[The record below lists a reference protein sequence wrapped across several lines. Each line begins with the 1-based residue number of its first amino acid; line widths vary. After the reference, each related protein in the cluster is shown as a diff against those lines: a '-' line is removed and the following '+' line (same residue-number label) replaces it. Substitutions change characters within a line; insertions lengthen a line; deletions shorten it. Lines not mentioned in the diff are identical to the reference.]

1 MKPLITLSPEQA
13 SDLKNLIT
21 KKKNLI
27 TKYENKFIQGP
38 LDVQYLNPEGAQAA
52 LFKGRIKAAQDAVS
66 YLETVLS
73 LTNTPTIPAD
83 EKTASIYFALLNY
96 NLSTKDGFNKF
107 KEDLV
112 FTIVNAE
119 TFWTKIWSLTKSF
132 ANVCWY
138 SVKIGCVSV
147 WTALKWTWNNT
158 FGRLF
163 KVKEKET
170 VTASLDTTSTPVT
183 QDTVQD
189 ITPPAQDV
197 QEVATVTQDVTPTL
211 QETTSTGEVIEE
223 TVILEEVSVETI
235 EDEVSVSIESV
246 NDLIAEEVT
255 RSVEEGNN
263 LSPFEWSTF
272 TDNELDTRATIAFQ
286 YASSAIAN
294 KQSVEDFAKQH
305 GITIRVA
312 QIVLDRRTSLDAD
325 DEEQSES
332 NPIVDFDTFEEPASV
347 EQVQPTK
354 IEDCVVPTI
363 PKSAGVTKKGHSK
376 RRK

>member
-52 LFKGRIKAAQDAVS
+52 LFKGRIKAAQDAVA

-73 LTNTPTIPAD
+73 FTETCVIPAD
-83 EKTASIYFALLNY
+83 EKTAAIYFALLNH
-96 NLSTKDGFNKF
+96 NLSTKEGFKKF
-107 KEDLV
+107 KEELV

-119 TFWTKIWSLTKSF
+119 SFWIKLWSLTKSF
-132 ANVCWY
+132 ANMCWY
-138 SVKIGCVSV
+138 SVKIGCAAV
-147 WTALKWTWNNT
+147 WASLKWTWTNT

-163 KVKEKET
+163 KDKEKET
-170 VTASLDTTSTPVT
+170 VTAT
-183 QDTVQD
+183 QD
-189 ITPPAQDV
+189 ITSTAPL
-197 QEVATVTQDVTPTL
+197 DVTPTAT
-211 QETTSTGEVIEE
+211 QDITSTDEVIEE
-223 TVILEEVSVETI
+223 AVVLEEVIVETTPTLDVTPAV
-235 EDEVSVSIESV
+235 ETTEEEAVEESVSIEV
-246 NDLIAEEVT
+246 INDLIEEEVT
-255 RSVEEGNN
+255 RSVEDGNN

-294 KQSVEDFAKQH
+294 KQSVEDFANQH
-305 GITIRVA
+305 GITTRVA
-312 QIVLDRRTSLDAD
+312 RIVLDRRITLDAD

-332 NPIVDFDTFEEPASV
+332 NPIVDFKTFEEKEPTLE
-347 EQVQPTK
+347 EQFSAVK
-354 IEDCVVPTI
+354 VPTI
-363 PKSAGVTKKGHSK
+363 PKSAGNYKKPSK